1 MFKENIKL
9 ALKAMMGNKLRTLL
23 SLLGI
28 VIGVGS
34 VITILTLGESATKS
48 ITQSIVESGLETIS
62 IFSTSNDNKSIQHE
76 FTEEL
81 PAKIIKNVPDISS
94 VLSTN
99 STRATIRNGQVSQ
112 SYTVMGVPANYASV
126 LDYSSVEGAFL
137 TEKDNQDTRQVVV
150 LGSEAAE
157 TLFPK
162 GNAVGSYVSI
172 FRNQAKSYRVVG
184 VMEEKSASF
193 NLQFDSSV
201 YIPYATY
208 IQRIA
213 KVEIVGSY
221 LIRTKTGADV
231 LEVTD
236 NLETYLDKLV
246 GEGNYRVF
254 SPSTIAEMATTVT
267 GTLSLVLAAIAAISL
282 LVGGIGIM
290 NIMLVSVAERT
301 KEIGIR
307 KALGAPPSVIR
318 GQFITEAITLTL
330 IGGILGVLLGTG
342 ISLIATNM
350 LGWSLFPQYGSYF
363 LAVGFSMLVGIFFGW
378 YPAMK
383 ASKLDPIEALNYE

>member
-1 MFKENIKL
+1 MLIENIKL
-9 ALKAMMGNKLRTLL
+9 ALKAMLGNKLRTTL

-34 VITILTLGESATKS
+34 VITILTLGESATQS

-62 IFSTSNDNKSIQHE
+62 ISPTSTEVKAIQRE

-81 PAKIIKNVPDISS
+81 PEKLEKNVPDIATA
-94 VLSTN
+94 LPTN
-99 STRATIRNGQVSQ
+99 STRVNVRNGQLTS
-112 SYTVMGVPANYASV
+112 STTVMGVPANYAEV
-126 LDYSSVEGAFL
+126 LDYEAVTGAFFG
-137 TEKDNQDTRQVVV
+137 EDANNGSRQVAV
-150 LGSEAAE
+150 LGAAIAE
-157 TLFPK
+157 TLFPE
-162 GNAVGSYVSI
+162 GEAVGSYISI
-172 FRNQAKSYRVVG
+172 FRNQAKSYRVVA

-193 NLQFDSSV
+193 NLQFDTSI
-201 YIPYATY
+201 YIPYDTY
-208 IQRIA
+208 LQRLE

-221 LIRTKTGADV
+221 LIRVESDVDV
-231 LEVTD
+231 LEVSD
-236 NLETYLDKLV
+236 NLEAYLDGLV
-246 GEGNYRVF
+246 GEDNYRSF
-254 SPSTIAEMATTVT
+254 SPSTIAEMASSVT
-267 GTLSLVLAAIAAISL
+267 DTLSMVLAAIAAISL

-301 KEIGIR
+301 KEIGVR

-318 GQFITEAITLTL
+318 GQFITEAVTITLV
-330 IGGILGVLLGTG
+330 GGILGVLFGTI
-342 ISLIATNM
+342 ISVIATNI
-350 LGWSLFPQYGSYF
+350 LDWGLYLQYYAYL

>member
-1 MFKENIKL
+1 MFKENLKL
-9 ALKAMMGNKLRTLL
+9 ALKAMLGNKLRTLL

-62 IFSTSNDNKSIQHE
+62 IFSTSNDNKSIQRE

-81 PAKIIKNVPDISS
+81 PEKILNNVQDIST
-94 VLSTN
+94 VLATN
-99 STRATIRNGQVSQ
+99 STRVTLRNGQVSE
-112 SYTVMGVPANYASV
+112 SYTVMGVPANYAEV
-126 LDYSSVEGAFL
+126 LDYTSAEGMFFS
-137 TEKDNQDTRQVVV
+137 EKDDWDTRQVVV
-150 LGSEAAE
+150 LGAEAAKS
-157 TLFPK
+157 LFPD

-184 VMEEKSASF
+184 VMDEKAASF

-201 YIPYATY
+201 YIPYNTY
-208 IQRIA
+208 IQRME

-221 LIRTKTGADV
+221 LIRTETGSDV
-231 LEVTD
+231 LEVSD
-236 NLETYLDKLV
+236 NLETYLDRLV

-254 SPSTIAEMATTVT
+254 SPSTIAEMASSIT

-318 GQFITEAITLTL
+318 GQFITEAVTLTL
-330 IGGILGVLLGTG
+330 IGGIFGVIFGTG
-342 ISLIATNM
+342 VSLLATNM
-350 LGWSLFPQYGSYF
+350 LGWSLFPQYFSYL

>member
-9 ALKAMMGNKLRTLL
+9 ALKAMLGNKLRTLL

-48 ITQSIVESGLETIS
+48 ITQSIVESGLETITV
-62 IFSTSNDNKSIQHE
+62 FATSPDIKAIQYE
-76 FTEEL
+76 FNEDL
-81 PAKIIKNVPDISS
+81 PEKIIDNVSGIST
-94 VLSTN
+94 VLAVN
-99 STRATIRNGQVSQ
+99 SSKATLRNGQVSET
-112 SYTVMGVPANYASV
+112 YTVMGIPANYADV
-126 LDYSSVEGAFL
+126 LDYTSSEGSFFS
-137 TEKDNQDTRQVVV
+137 ESDNQGARQVVV
-150 LGSEAAE
+150 LGADAAE
-157 TLFPK
+157 SLFPE

-184 VMEEKSASF
+184 VMSEKAASF

-201 YIPYATY
+201 YIPYNTY
-208 IQRIA
+208 IQRID

-221 LIRTKTGADV
+221 MIRTEPEVDV
-231 LEVTD
+231 LEVSA
-236 NLETYLDKLV
+236 NLETYLDRLV

-254 SPSTIAEMATTVT
+254 SPSTIAEMAGSVT
-267 GTLSLVLAAIAAISL
+267 ETLSLVLAAIAAISL

-318 GQFITEAITLTL
+318 GQFITEAVTLTL
-330 IGGILGVLLGTG
+330 IGGILGVIFGTG
-342 ISLIATNM
+342 VSFLATNM
-350 LGWSLFPQYGSYF
+350 LGWSLFPQYFSYL

>member
-9 ALKAMMGNKLRTLL
+9 ALKAMLGNKLRTIL

-48 ITQSIVESGLETIS
+48 ITQSIVDSGLETIT
-62 IFSTSNDNKSIQHE
+62 IFSTSPDIKAIQYE
-76 FTEEL
+76 FNENL
-81 PAKIIKNVPDISS
+81 PEKIINNVSGIST
-94 VLSTN
+94 VLAVN
-99 STRATIRNGQVSQ
+99 SSRATLRNGQVSE
-112 SYTVMGVPANYASV
+112 SYTVMGVPANYAEV
-126 LDYSSVEGAFL
+126 LDYTSAEGMFF
-137 TEKDNQDTRQVVV
+137 TEKDNQDTRQVVI
-150 LGSEAAE
+150 LGAEAAE
-157 TLFPK
+157 SLFPG

-184 VMEEKSASF
+184 VMAEKAASF

-201 YIPYATY
+201 YIPYNTY
-208 IQRIA
+208 IQRIE

-221 LIRTKTGADV
+221 MIRTEPEVDV
-231 LEVTD
+231 LEVSA
-236 NLETYLDKLV
+236 NLEIYLDRLV

-254 SPSTIAEMATTVT
+254 SPSTIAEMASSVT
-267 GTLSLVLAAIAAISL
+267 ETLSLVLAAIAAISL

-318 GQFITEAITLTL
+318 GQFITEAVTLTL
-330 IGGILGVLLGTG
+330 IGGVFGVLFGTG
-342 ISLIATNM
+342 VSLVATNM

>member
-1 MFKENIKL
+1 MFKENLKL
-9 ALKAMMGNKLRTLL
+9 ALKAMLGNKLRTLL

-62 IFSTSNDNKSIQHE
+62 IFSTSNDNKSIQRE

-81 PAKIIKNVPDISS
+81 PEKILNNVQDIST
-94 VLSTN
+94 VLATN
-99 STRATIRNGQVSQ
+99 STRVTLRNGQVSE
-112 SYTVMGVPANYASV
+112 SYTVMGVPANYAEV
-126 LDYSSVEGAFL
+126 LDYTSAEGMFFS
-137 TEKDNQDTRQVVV
+137 EKDDWDTRQVVV
-150 LGSEAAE
+150 LGAEAAKS
-157 TLFPK
+157 LFPD

-172 FRNQAKSYRVVG
+172 FRNQAKSYRIVG
-184 VMEEKSASF
+184 VMDEKAASF

-201 YIPYATY
+201 YIPYNTY
-208 IQRIA
+208 IQRME

-221 LIRTKTGADV
+221 LIRTETGSDV
-231 LEVTD
+231 LEVSD
-236 NLETYLDKLV
+236 NLETYLDRLV

-254 SPSTIAEMATTVT
+254 SPSTIAEMASSIT

-318 GQFITEAITLTL
+318 GQFITEAVTLTL
-330 IGGILGVLLGTG
+330 IGGIFGVIFGTG
-342 ISLIATNM
+342 VSLLATNM
-350 LGWSLFPQYGSYF
+350 LGWSLFPQYFSYL